1 MPTRGQPMPHRSP
14 DNTLCR
20 AVLAAAWEVRHWQIQ
35 QLLPGLT
42 AGQLKMLK
50 RKERAA
56 RERRRW
62 LCDRLRAEV
71 RRTLGAR
78 EPQQLRLPL
87 HPP

>member
-1 MPTRGQPMPHRSP
+1 MPQRSP

-42 AGQLKMLK
+42 AGQIKTLK

-56 RERRRW
+56 RERRRF
-62 LCDRLRAEV
+62 LCERLRQDI
-71 RRTLGAR
+71 RRGMPST
-78 EPQQLRLPL
+78 EQQLRLPL